1 MTNKKGTG
9 TNPEKRLAEW
19 SDKVSRRLIQV
30 VAILLLIMALAQLSM
45 QNDIVRQFLTSADRW
60 EGTPLN

>member
-1 MTNKKGTG
+1 MTKQKGTG
-9 TNPEKRLAEW
+9 ADPDNRLAEW
-19 SDKVSRRLIQV
+19 SDKVSRRLFKI

-45 QNDIVRQFLTSADRW
+45 QSDSVRQFLTSADRW